1 MRIVC
6 EMTKYQYRKYML
18 SAKWLIPLI
27 TLAIVM
33 QMMYSMMPVMIV
45 NSFSISGL
53 VLFGIMVWIGRTL
66 EGIEP
71 EVSEQVLILRLRSY
85 RKYFYC
91 RILFILCI
99 SLVIT
104 AVAILYPCILQI
116 RTGGSLM
123 TRAFTGM
130 DLIGGGLLMVACSFV
145 GGIVGGLFHN
155 RLFANPRLEL
165 VLTSAV
171 ALLAICRNG
180 IVAKFAFTKFIL
192 WIIPPVS
199 DVVSWF
205 TNEEYFDTGK
215 LMMGFLILMLYGVI
229 LAVLEVELLRKKKF

>member
-1 MRIVC
+1 
-6 EMTKYQYRKYML
+6 
-18 SAKWLIPLI
+18 
-27 TLAIVM
+27 
-33 QMMYSMMPVMIV
+33 
-45 NSFSISGL
+45 
-53 VLFGIMVWIGRTL
+53 
-66 EGIEP
+66 
-71 EVSEQVLILRLRSY
+71 
-85 RKYFYC
+85 
-91 RILFILCI
+91 
-99 SLVIT
+99 
-104 AVAILYPCILQI
+104 
-116 RTGGSLM
+116 M

-205 TNEEYFDTGK
+205 TNEEYFDMGK

-229 LAVLEVELLRKKKF
+229 LAALEVELLRKKKF